1 MGVYRT
7 NLCLKMYENELS
19 LIDDADT
26 SNNNVFTALICINK
40 KSKVYIGMSTRE
52 AEVKNELPVEWL
64 VSNTVAIFWSQTK
77 DYETDH
83 GVQKY

>member
-26 SNNNVFTALICINK
+26 SNNNVFTALIYINK

-52 AEVKNELPVEWL
+52 AEDKNELPVEWL
-64 VSNTVAIFWSQTK
+64 VSNTVAIF
-77 DYETDH
+77 
-83 GVQKY
+83 